1 MGYNNSSLAVSAHK
15 GEDDCMSV
23 TRVEKFV
30 VSGAYLLMAVSAGCL
45 FVAGI
50 SNPNSSRFQDF
61 KLLLAAAL
69 AGAVAL
75 FLSAILIHFR
85 PAKAYV
91 SAMVAL
97 QLLVLAFFPFSAPI
111 ILEFLDHR
119 TLSFSTYSVTDLLP
133 MVLLAVIAVFTP
145 LRLFKLVSC

>member
-1 MGYNNSSLAVSAHK
+1 MSAHE

-23 TRVEKFV
+23 TRVEKFA
-30 VSGAYLLMAVSAGCL
+30 VSAVYLLMAASGGSL
-45 FVAGI
+45 FIAGI

-69 AGAVAL
+69 AGAVTL

-91 SAMVAL
+91 TAMIAL
-97 QLLVLAFFPFSAPI
+97 QLLVLAFFPLLAPI
-111 ILEFLDHR
+111 ILELLIHR
-119 TLSFSTYSVTDLLP
+119 TLSFNGYGVPDLFP
-133 MVLLAVIAVFTP
+133 MVLLAVIAIFTP